1 MGFNPFGGSQITSVV
16 SHLVAQAS
24 SAFEMVSGN
33 LLNVGDGRKAVRW
46 EVSVGQG
53 RGATRLG
60 LNGDQIGDVIAS
72 LRSFDAS
79 ADPEAMSPA
88 EVVARTIAVE
98 GDAVTFRV
106 TNAKNA
112 RTVSIPRGEF
122 QAFIA
127 HLEQVDGWVDG
138 AVAHYRNVAAEVKAE
153 AK

>member
-24 SAFEMVSGN
+24 SAFEMVAGHY
-33 LLNVGDGRKAVRW
+33 LAVGDGRKAVRW

-60 LNGDQIGDVIAS
+60 LNGDQIRPVIEA
-72 LRSFDAS
+72 LRAFDTS

-88 EVVARTIAVE
+88 EVVRRTIGVE
-98 GDAVTFRV
+98 GDSVTFRV

-112 RTVSIPRGEF
+112 RTASIPRVEF

-138 AVAHYRNVAAEVKAE
+138 AVTHYRSIAAEVKAE